1 MEEIFVNAT
10 YELTDAETGSVAQYD
25 VVGLAEL
32 DGRRYAAL
40 VPTGQEVEE
49 YVILRIEET
58 ENETE
63 FCGIEDDD
71 EWERAAVY
79 FDNEIFR
86 VVDHDEN

>member
-10 YELTDAETGSVAQYD
+10 YELTDSETGAVSKYD

-32 DGRRYAAL
+32 DGQRYAAL